1 LRKSLAVI
9 KMRNGD
15 HSKELWLYDI
25 TEQGLIVRQSLRDAR
40 GTGAVTAELGA
51 GAGWR
56 PIPD

>member
-1 LRKSLAVI
+1 MPEMSPAAQVWAQRVLRHEAGG
-9 KMRNGD
+9 R
-15 HSKELWLYDI
+15 